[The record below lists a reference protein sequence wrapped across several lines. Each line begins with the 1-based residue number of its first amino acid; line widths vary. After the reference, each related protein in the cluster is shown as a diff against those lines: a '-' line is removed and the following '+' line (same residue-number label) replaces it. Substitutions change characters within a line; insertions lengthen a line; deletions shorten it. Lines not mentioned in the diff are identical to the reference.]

1 MQTKLYILFISIL
14 FTACQNSQKE
24 EFTHLVQEWQ
34 GKEIVFPKEITFTQF
49 VTDTVDY
56 QIPTSDYKVLVFVD
70 SIGCVSCKLQL
81 PKWKKLIA
89 QVDSITGKA
98 VPFLFFFQSKDN
110 KDLRYI
116 LKRDQ
121 FDYPICIDYKNE
133 LNRLNQFPSNMT
145 FQTFLLD
152 RDNKV
157 IVIGNPI
164 HNLAIQ
170 DLYLKQITNNLNKE
184 VITQTTIQTNQEEY
198 DLGIVKEGTI
208 KEQKVTIQNTGDQ
221 PFLLKGFTTSC
232 DCTEAI
238 CDWKEIAPRKTATI
252 TVRYKAEKQGEF
264 FRTVD
269 IYGNIPNQSYQL
281 RFVGEVKNK

>member
-1 MQTKLYILFISIL
+1 
-14 FTACQNSQKE
+14 
-24 EFTHLVQEWQ
+24 
-34 GKEIVFPKEITFTQF
+34 
-49 VTDTVDY
+49 
-56 QIPTSDYKVLVFVD
+56 
-70 SIGCVSCKLQL
+70 
-81 PKWKKLIA
+81 
-89 QVDSITGKA
+89 
-98 VPFLFFFQSKDN
+98 
-110 KDLRYI
+110 
-116 LKRDQ
+116 
-121 FDYPICIDYKNE
+121 
-133 LNRLNQFPSNMT
+133 MT

-152 RDNKV
+152 KNNKV
-157 IVIGNPI
+157 VVIGNPI
-164 HNLAIQ
+164 HNLAVQ
-170 DLYLKQITNNLNKE
+170 DLYLEQITKKQKE
-184 VITQTTIQTNQEEY
+184 IIVQTTIQTNQKEY

-281 RFVGEVKNK
+281 RFVGEVK

>member
-121 FDYPICIDYKNE
+121 FDYPICIDY
-133 LNRLNQFPSNMT
+133 R
-145 FQTFLLD
+145 
-152 RDNKV
+152 
-157 IVIGNPI
+157 
-164 HNLAIQ
+164 
-170 DLYLKQITNNLNKE
+170 TN
-184 VITQTTIQTNQEEY
+184 
-198 DLGIVKEGTI
+198 
-208 KEQKVTIQNTGDQ
+208 
-221 PFLLKGFTTSC
+221 
-232 DCTEAI
+232 
-238 CDWKEIAPRKTATI
+238 
-252 TVRYKAEKQGEF
+252 
-264 FRTVD
+264 
-269 IYGNIPNQSYQL
+269 
-281 RFVGEVKNK
+281 